1 MRFSCLAETAGPA
14 GGPPEPAALRV
25 LLRGADEH
33 ALALELQA
41 PPKRRAVPANLSDAD
56 YARILA
62 MPDRATRIGLRDH
75 TLP

>member
-1 MRFSCLAETAGPA
+1 M
-14 GGPPEPAALRV
+14 

-41 PPKRRAVPANLSDAD
+41 PPKRRAVPANLSDAP